1 MLKASEV
8 KGYKNLSKYTGATE
22 IFEGFLENF
31 FYAQGLNTRETFI
44 PISVKVISNKN
55 YWLYIRFDYTIR
67 GREEWLHVTSPGT
80 WY

>member
-22 IFEGFLENF
+22 IFEGFLQNF
-31 FYAQGLNTRETFI
+31 YNAQGLETRETLI
-44 PISVKVISNKN
+44 PISVKVISNKKC
-55 YWLYIRFDYTIR
+55 WLYIKFEYMRR